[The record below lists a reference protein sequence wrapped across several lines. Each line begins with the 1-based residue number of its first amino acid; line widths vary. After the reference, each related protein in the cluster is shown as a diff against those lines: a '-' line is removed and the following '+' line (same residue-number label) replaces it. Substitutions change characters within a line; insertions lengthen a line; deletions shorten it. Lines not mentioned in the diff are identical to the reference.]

1 MYIYIYYISRTG
13 EVGDPSEEAS
23 EVRDPHPVGELSDSD
38 SGPCSSSSGRSFSR
52 MTSSS
57 DARLIPLEDAKEPVA
72 GIAMG
77 ARSEALLDSVFARF
91 VASLYIYIYIYIVSG
106 SKAKGQGSGR

>member
-1 MYIYIYYISRTG
+1 MCIYIYIYYISRTG

-72 GIAMG
+72 GTAMG

-91 VASLYIYIYIYIVSG
+91 VASLYIYIYIYSVRVEG
-106 SKAKGQGSGR
+106 